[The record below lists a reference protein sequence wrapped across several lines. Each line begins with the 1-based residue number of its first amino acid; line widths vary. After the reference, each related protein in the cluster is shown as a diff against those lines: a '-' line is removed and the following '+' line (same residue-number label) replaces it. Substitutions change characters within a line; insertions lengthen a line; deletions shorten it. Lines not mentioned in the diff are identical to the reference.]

1 MIWLFVVLSGVI
13 CFVVAAV
20 AVGSVTANQATKA
33 RPVVYDLNRAVD
45 FVADALGAEASASLS
60 YDDVRQLLLWH
71 LDYLQTK
78 GVASYR
84 TDADVNP
91 SLVVVTDDEP
101 LAYLIGRADDGDL
114 EVSDEHIVEVL
125 AAEQNYSRNIGAF
138 GPQVR

>member
-1 MIWLFVVLSGVI
+1 MIWLFVALSGVI

-20 AVGSVTANQATKA
+20 AVGSVTANQSIKA

-45 FVADALGAEASASLS
+45 FVADALSPDASAQLS

-101 LAYLIGRADDGDL
+101 LAFLLGRADDEDFD
-114 EVSDEHIVEVL
+114 VTDEHIVEVL
-125 AAEQNYSRNIGAF
+125 AAEQEYYRTIGAF